1 MEVSSCDL
9 SNWLG
14 FAARARVP
22 QSAEARVTA
31 GSRSGVCPDSALDQ
45 PGCRGGCPALGAH
58 SAFRGLVVLGEHGQG
73 GGAPPAGQ
81 RGQLS
86 SVFPSDGRSLAP
98 PGSCSEDE
106 LCCKLLPLTVPP
118 GPPLRKSGLKALGG
132 GEDEASLLLGL
143 RPCGIMQHGQQ
154 GLKVVLT
161 EGCFGGSRRLLLPQT
176 PTQAR
181 LSVFLHLCG

>member
-1 MEVSSCDL
+1 MCVLTVLWISQ
-9 SNWLG
+9 
-14 FAARARVP
+14 AAGEGV
-22 QSAEARVTA
+22 Q
-31 GSRSGVCPDSALDQ
+31 RSGLTAPSEALWCLVSMGKAVGPRPQGREDSFLPSFQVTGGPWRPLD
-45 PGCRGGCPALGAH
+45 
-58 SAFRGLVVLGEHGQG
+58 
-73 GGAPPAGQ
+73 
-81 RGQLS
+81 
-86 SVFPSDGRSLAP
+86 LAQ
-98 PGSCSEDE
+98 ERE
-106 LCCKLLPLTVPP
+106 LCCMLLLLAVPP